1 MKKRSSHHRAR
12 TFNAPVL
19 RLPAED
25 RSANPFRFLSLGRRL
40 GTGTKRF
47 FIIKQAVQLPPTS
60 SAGSR
65 TVQHVLIFDDHPES
79 LRLVFGG
86 AAAQVD
92 LSRLPGASSRH
103 LVLLSIRDHG
113 LADRYFVVVLLTIP
127 RLSGVDWHNRRAS
140 SEKRRASLTSN
151 VAPENP
157 TDVQ

>member
-25 RSANPFRFLSLGRRL
+25 RSANPFRFLSRGPRL
-40 GTGTKRF
+40 DKGKKRF

-79 LRLVFGG
+79 LRLVFGA

-92 LSRLPGASSRH
+92 LSRPPGASLWY
-103 LVLLSIRDHG
+103 LVLLSIVIISSLIAIL
-113 LADRYFVVVLLTIP
+113 LALF
-127 RLSGVDWHNRRAS
+127 
-140 SEKRRASLTSN
+140 
-151 VAPENP
+151 
-157 TDVQ
+157 

>member
-1 MKKRSSHHRAR
+1 MKKRSSPHRAR

-25 RSANPFRFLSLGRRL
+25 RSANPFRFLSRGRRL
-40 GTGTKRF
+40 GLGTKRF
-47 FIIKQAVQLPPTS
+47 FIIKQAVQLQPTS

-92 LSRLPGASSRH
+92 LSRPPRASSRH
-103 LVLLSIRDHG
+103 LVLLSILIMG
-113 LADRYFVVVLLTIP
+113 LLSAILWLLF
-127 RLSGVDWHNRRAS
+127 
-140 SEKRRASLTSN
+140 
-151 VAPENP
+151 
-157 TDVQ
+157 

>member
-12 TFNAPVL
+12 TFNGPVL

-25 RSANPFRFLSLGRRL
+25 RSANPFRFLSRGRRL

-79 LRLVFGG
+79 LRLVFGSTTPEL
-86 AAAQVD
+86 D
-92 LSRLPGASSRH
+92 LSRPPRASSSQ
-103 LVLLSIRDHG
+103 LILLSILAIG
-113 LADRYFVVVLLTIP
+113 LLIAILWPLL
-127 RLSGVDWHNRRAS
+127 
-140 SEKRRASLTSN
+140 
-151 VAPENP
+151 
-157 TDVQ
+157 

>member
-12 TFNAPVL
+12 TFNGPVL

-25 RSANPFRFLSLGRRL
+25 RSANPFRFLSRGRRL

-47 FIIKQAVQLPPTS
+47 FIIKQAVQLPSTNS
-60 SAGSR
+60 TETR

-103 LVLLSIRDHG
+103 LVLLSILIMG
-113 LADRYFVVVLLTIP
+113 L
-127 RLSGVDWHNRRAS
+127 LSAILW
-140 SEKRRASLTSN
+140 LFF
-151 VAPENP
+151 
-157 TDVQ
+157 

>member
-12 TFNAPVL
+12 TFNTPLL

-25 RSANPFRFLSLGRRL
+25 RSANPFRFLSRGRRL

-79 LRLVFGG
+79 LRLVFGA

-92 LSRLPGASSRH
+92 LSRPPGASLWY
-103 LVLLSIRDHG
+103 LVLLSIVIISSLIAIL
-113 LADRYFVVVLLTIP
+113 LALF
-127 RLSGVDWHNRRAS
+127 
-140 SEKRRASLTSN
+140 
-151 VAPENP
+151 
-157 TDVQ
+157 

>member
-1 MKKRSSHHRAR
+1 MKKRSFHHRGR
-12 TFNAPVL
+12 TFNAPVF

-25 RSANPFRFLSLGRRL
+25 RSANPFRFLSRGRRL
-40 GTGTKRF
+40 GLGTKRF

-92 LSRLPGASSRH
+92 LSRPPGASPRH
-103 LVLLSIRDHG
+103 LVLLSILIMG
-113 LADRYFVVVLLTIP
+113 LLSAILWLLF
-127 RLSGVDWHNRRAS
+127 
-140 SEKRRASLTSN
+140 
-151 VAPENP
+151 
-157 TDVQ
+157 